1 MQQAY
6 ADFSGFTTLTLY
18 SDDEIDLGFG
28 VAAAAGAGMQMPGTD
43 PSLSRMLID
52 FEATAGVEEGADLG
66 LALGIWQVAPQAIQ
80 GGFIAVTFGADVVG
94 GANLI
99 IYFSMTE
106 DPELSGIVLD
116 LTAGEEAEAS
126 VDFGFTLAFQ
136 VPPAGA
142 AATGA

>member
-6 ADFSGFTTLTLY
+6 ADFGEFTTLTLY

-43 PSLSRMLID
+43 PSHRGCCWTLRRRQARKKAPTSGSRSGSGGHAKAFRAGSWLSRWCRCGRRREPD
-52 FEATAGVEEGADLG
+52 D
-66 LALGIWQVAPQAIQ
+66 
-80 GGFIAVTFGADVVG
+80 
-94 GANLI
+94 
-99 IYFSMTE
+99 YFSMTE
-106 DPELSGIVLD
+106 SPELSGIVLD

-136 VPPAGA
+136 VPPGGA
-142 AATGA
+142 AVTGA